1 MTRESGSAGSWH
13 LRCITLPLLLTIL
26 VLSPCSSFIHHHNT
40 EVTTISTASP
50 VKKNYAV
57 TGHFCRSASI
67 SVASTNR
74 VDLGS
79 RQIEPDN
86 DDSYL
91 DFDDAKD
98 AIKNT
103 TSTFS
108 SDFERNIKSAAAA
121 ATCGLSSA
129 TTRGTAYVK
138 DVGKNIKSVASVT
151 TSGLSSVAKKGSA
164 DVLSF
169 ADQSIINAKKIAE
182 SSTDRI
188 REKSM
193 QAMDVATAKSGDVFD
208 FAEKGIIE
216 ISSLSRN
223 GTERLGE
230 VAKWIN
236 AQTKS
241 GTEIVGFKAK
251 SLVLKFTGKD
261 EYTFGD
267 ITYELIRRIATKE
280 ITVQDTILVIK
291 ILVALGASIG
301 PLAKALPLTI
311 LLEALNLSLE
321 QKVGAQVLDAL
332 ALSIDNRIIAA
343 FSSDDKVQI
352 GDAVKRTVLTGVL
365 AFTGKAKYE
374 SGDIRRV
381 VQKNEEDETNKPA
394 RLDVVVDPELQEWDR
409 LFIERCL
416 QSIESDQNV
425 SSSAAKVLDM
435 KISLALEECARLD
448 EYKANNL
455 GEDVVGARDKYLDN
469 FN

>member
-1 MTRESGSAGSWH
+1 MK
-13 LRCITLPLLLTIL
+13 LPLVLTVL
-26 VLSPCSSFIHHHNT
+26 VLPPCSSFILHHIAK
-40 EVTTISTASP
+40 VTTVSKASP
-50 VKKNYAV
+50 VAKINAV
-57 TGHFCRSASI
+57 TGHICPSASI
-67 SVASTNR
+67 AVASTNR
-74 VDLGS
+74 DDLGS
-79 RQIEPDN
+79 PQIDPKHN
-86 DDSYL
+86 DSYI
-91 DFDDAKD
+91 DFDHAKD
-98 AIKNT
+98 VIKNT
-103 TSTFS
+103 SGTFS
-108 SDFERNIKSAAAA
+108 GDFERNIKSAAVA
-121 ATCGLSSA
+121 ATCGLSNA
-129 TTRGTAYVK
+129 TTKGTAYVK
-138 DVGKNIKSVASVT
+138 EVGKHINSVASVT
-151 TSGLSSVAKKGSA
+151 TSGLSSVAAKGSA

-169 ADQSIINAKKIAE
+169 ADQAFINAKKIAE

-188 REKSM
+188 RVKSM
-193 QAMDVATAKSGDVFD
+193 RAMDFAASKSGDVFD
-208 FAEKGIIE
+208 FAEKGIVDLN
-216 ISSLSRN
+216 SLSRN

-230 VAKWIN
+230 VAQWIN
-236 AQTKS
+236 AQTRS

-261 EYTFGD
+261 EYSFGD

-280 ITVQDTILVIK
+280 ITVQDTFLVIK

-365 AFTGKAKYE
+365 AFTGKSKYE

-381 VQKNEEDETNKPA
+381 VQKNEEDGPNKPA

-416 QSIESDQNV
+416 QTLESNQSV
-425 SSSAAKVLDM
+425 SSSDAKDLDM

-448 EYKANNL
+448 KYKANNL
-455 GEDVVGARDKYLDN
+455 GEGVVGARDKNLDN
-469 FN
+469 FS